1 MCRTYRNEVLFPGRQ
16 PTTLTAAATNIPSA
30 NILKKTTFGMPCTG
44 SQSCP
49 LALTYSN
56 QKKERVQL
64 AASNL
69 ELDVYRSAKKSD
81 AGLLEL
87 CPLPAFLLL
96 DPEHPPRE
104 K

>member
-1 MCRTYRNEVLFPGRQ
+1 MCRTYCNEVLFPGRQ
-16 PTTLTAAATNIPSA
+16 PRTIAASTSNIPSA

-56 QKKERVQL
+56 KKNNSQL
-64 AASNL
+64 L
-69 ELDVYRSAKKSD
+69 TWELDVYKSAKKSD

-87 CPLPAFLLL
+87 CPLPTFLLL
-96 DPEHPPRE
+96 DPEHPPVRR
-104 K
+104 